1 MKKYKYITC
10 KSLEQYEGWEIVQVI
25 EASESGISDMAII
38 MKEDIPVQDYIK
50 LNEATTDQLL
60 NELSKRLNK
69 EE

>member
-1 MKKYKYITC
+1 MKKYKYILC
-10 KSLEQYEGWEIVQVI
+10 KNIEQYEGWEIVKII
-25 EASESGISDMAII
+25 EAPTRDINDMAIM